1 MTQQEAFTKS
11 VLGLRLQGYQ
21 RSTLPYNGCAYR
33 DHKNKRRCAIGH
45 ILTDPE
51 AHTME
56 GRGPAKHFLKI
67 NPDKI
72 RSLIGLEIAFLDEL
86 QTVHDWGWTPAQ
98 MEDDLRKFAVK
109 WKLEFPP

>member
-21 RSTLPYNGCAYR
+21 RSMLPYNGCGYR

-45 ILTDPE
+45 LLTDPE

-56 GRGPAKHFLKI
+56 GRGPINSYLKKH
-67 NPDKI
+67 PDQVK
-72 RSLIGLEIAFLDEL
+72 SLAGLEIQFLYEL
-86 QTVHDWGWTPAQ
+86 QNVHDWGMTPKQ
-98 MEDDLRKFAVK
+98 MEEDLRNFAVK
-109 WKLEFPP
+109 WKLEFPT